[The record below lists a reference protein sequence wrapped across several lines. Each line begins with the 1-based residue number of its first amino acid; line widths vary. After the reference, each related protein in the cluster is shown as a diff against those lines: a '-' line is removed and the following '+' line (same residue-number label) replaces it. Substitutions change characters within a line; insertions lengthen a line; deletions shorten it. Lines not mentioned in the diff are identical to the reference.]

1 MDALDALASVL
12 QTDCEPDDYAFM
24 KEVFDE
30 IEAAQCVEEN
40 SECDSDVEVVNKP
53 VILLSQAREKMREL
67 MGSFESRID
76 KTKLIRSIG

>member
-30 IEAAQCVEEN
+30 IEAEQRVEEN
-40 SECDSDVEVVNKP
+40 SS
-53 VILLSQAREKMREL
+53 VILR
-67 MGSFESRID
+67 
-76 KTKLIRSIG
+76 

>member
-12 QTDCEPDDYAFM
+12 QTDCEPDDCAFV

-30 IEAAQCVEEN
+30 TEAAQRVEEN

-53 VILLSQAREKMREL
+53 VILLNQARR
-67 MGSFESRID
+67 R
-76 KTKLIRSIG
+76 